1 MLLLD
6 MAGIAV
12 STGSAC
18 SSGSLEPSHVLMAI
32 GLTPEVA
39 QGTVR
44 FSFGTNNTKEE
55 IELVVDALKKNVAKL
70 RSMSPIRAPKK
81 KA

>member
-18 SSGSLEPSHVLMAI
+18 SSGDLQTSHVLKAI
-32 GLTPEVA
+32 GLAPEIA
-39 QGTVR
+39 QGTIR
-44 FSFGTNNTKEE
+44 FSFGTNNTK
-55 IELVVDALKKNVAKL
+55 
-70 RSMSPIRAPKK
+70 
-81 KA
+81 